1 MAQRDTSLSSF
12 SDLDIRLVRNSPA
25 FVKPGTSPYVLTLY
39 QTHHGSH
46 EAALKYQLTSSK
58 SDAKHAVIRV
68 SWINFICNS
77 YVLGEE
83 DVRTSKCLQPLPD
96 ICSLCYDE
104 LVSIQYCDG
113 SVFPGRGP
121 NAFPCNRNAVCVE
134 CRKTATYR
142 QSDTWFCLECLET
155 PTTFEGIYGNQIC
168 PSRDD
173 PLCKDVT
180 RVLPA
185 VKGEP
190 RSRVLVYVRPL
201 GAPVLEKGTH
211 HNPSQ
216 DYEDFVATNAAKQ
229 NVGWVAERKKEAS
242 SRLLDMF
249 AEAALSSGQQAII
262 TSGLRK
268 MQNDKIVHIVNDV
281 QIFG

>member
-1 MAQRDTSLSSF
+1 MFLARKTYEHRS
-12 SDLDIRLVRNSPA
+12 A
-25 FVKPGTSPYVLTLY
+25 FNHYRIFVVFVMTN
-39 QTHHGSH
+39 
-46 EAALKYQLTSSK
+46 
-58 SDAKHAVIRV
+58 
-68 SWINFICNS
+68 W
-77 YVLGEE
+77 
-83 DVRTSKCLQPLPD
+83 
-96 ICSLCYDE
+96 

-168 PSRDD
+168 PPRDD

-185 VKGEP
+185 VKGKP

-216 DYEDFVATNAAKQ
+216 DYDDFVATNDAKQ

-249 AEAALSSGQQAII
+249 AEAALSSGQQAVI
-262 TSGLRK
+262 TRGLRK
-268 MQNDKIVHIVNDV
+268 MQKDKIVHTLNDV
-281 QIFG
+281 QIFGQPKTLLRWAERLGDGAGFGALPTTYFLDSSALLPSRAFSRFPCH